1 MFLAAGLCIQGHLAV
16 VVELCDAGR
25 KHSVLIR
32 KVMLRLTNS
41 QHLFQ

>member
-1 MFLAAGLCIQGHLAV
+1 MFLAVGLCIQGHVAV
-16 VVELCDAGR
+16 VVELCDGR

-32 KVMLRLTNS
+32 KVMLHLTNS